1 MTIGELL
8 KDYRIQQKKTQ
19 RQWVNDVVS
28 PSFYAKVEKNLS
40 SISAD
45 NLIEL
50 LNVNKI
56 SLTDFFGKLNH
67 QAKTVHDE
75 NLEIDRMVNEAYYQN
90 SVHDLQQIRN
100 FVAESDFPN
109 KEDKLDIIDIFI
121 AIINKNLSSIDSGV
135 IDRLKERTFDVSH
148 FNSDSLR
155 LYCNLMSFYDLDS
168 NLLISK
174 RVIRQ
179 FIGSSSI
186 DIQKLVLSIIIN
198 MMILCI
204 RNKKFEET
212 AFYVSSEQQIKT
224 KPDIFFY
231 KTIAPAFENI
241 IKYHYDQNSKYL
253 DEVQTITKCVK
264 IAGMPSYGKELEE
277 LMLANK

>member
-8 KDYRIQQKKTQ
+8 KDYRIQQRKTQ

-50 LNVNKI
+50 LHANKI
-56 SLTDFFGKLNH
+56 SLTDFFDKLNH

-121 AIINKNLSSIDSGV
+121 AIINKNLSSIDRGI

-155 LYCNLMSFYDLDS
+155 LYCNLMSFYNLDS

-264 IAGMPSYGKELEE
+264 IAGMPSYSKELEE
-277 LMLANK
+277 LMIANK

>member
-19 RQWVNDVVS
+19 RQWANDVVS

-56 SLTDFFGKLNH
+56 SLTDFFDKLNH

-109 KEDKLDIIDIFI
+109 KKDKLDIIDIFI

-253 DEVQTITKCVK
+253 DEVQTITKCIK

>member
-8 KDYRIQQKKTQ
+8 KDCRIQQKKTQ

-100 FVAESDFPN
+100 FVAKSDFPN

-179 FIGSSSI
+179 FIGSNSI

-212 AFYVSSEQQIKT
+212 AFYVSSEQQINT

-277 LMLANK
+277 LMIANK

>member
-8 KDYRIQQKKTQ
+8 KDCRIQQKKTQ

-204 RNKKFEET
+204 RNKRFEET
-212 AFYVSSEQQIKT
+212 EFYVSSEKQIKT

-253 DEVQTITKCVK
+253 DEVQTITKCIK

>member
-1 MTIGELL
+1 
-8 KDYRIQQKKTQ
+8 
-19 RQWVNDVVS
+19 
-28 PSFYAKVEKNLS
+28 
-40 SISAD
+40 
-45 NLIEL
+45 
-50 LNVNKI
+50 
-56 SLTDFFGKLNH
+56 
-67 QAKTVHDE
+67 
-75 NLEIDRMVNEAYYQN
+75 MVNEAYYQN

-204 RNKKFEET
+204 RNKRFEET
-212 AFYVSSEQQIKT
+212 EFYISSEKQIKT

-231 KTIAPAFENI
+231 KTIAPAYENI
-241 IKYHYDQNSKYL
+241 IKYHYDQDPKCL
-253 DEVQTITKCVK
+253 DKVQTITASVK

-277 LMLANK
+277 LMIANK

>member
-148 FNSDSLR
+148 FNSDNLR

-253 DEVQTITKCVK
+253 DEVQTITKCIK

>member
-8 KDYRIQQKKTQ
+8 KDCRIQQRKTQ
-19 RQWVNDVVS
+19 KQWVNDVVS

-204 RNKKFEET
+204 RNKRFEET
-212 AFYVSSEQQIKT
+212 AFYVSSEKQIKT

-253 DEVQTITKCVK
+253 DEVQTITKCIK